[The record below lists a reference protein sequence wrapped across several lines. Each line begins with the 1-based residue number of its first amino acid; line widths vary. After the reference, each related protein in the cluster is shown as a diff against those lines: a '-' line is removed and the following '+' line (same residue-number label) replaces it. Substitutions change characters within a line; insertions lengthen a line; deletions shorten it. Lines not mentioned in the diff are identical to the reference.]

1 MLNYV
6 LAIDQ
11 GTTSTRAVIFD
22 QNFSIISIDQQ
33 ELQQFFPRSGWV
45 EHDPDEIWNSTIET
59 AQKAITKA
67 NLNPQEVASIGITNQ
82 RETTLVWSKKTGKTI
97 HPAIVWQ
104 DRRTTEICDFLKS
117 KNFEPIIS
125 QKTGLVL
132 DPYFSATKIAWILDN
147 VEDARKNA
155 VSGDLLFGTVDT
167 FLLWRLTGGKI
178 HATDMTNASRTSL
191 FNIHAQSWD
200 QELLDIFNI
209 PAIMLPTVKNC
220 SDNFGTTDPS
230 LFGCKISING
240 IAGDQQAAAIG
251 QACFNPGMLKSTYGT
266 GCFVLLNTGKT
277 SINSNNKLL
286 TTIAYS
292 LEGEV
297 TYALE
302 GSIFVAGAAVQWLRD
317 SLGTLESAAQSGIM
331 AANSNEFEEIYMVPA
346 FTGLGAPYWA
356 PQARGAI
363 FGLTRNTGPNEL
375 ARAALE
381 ASCYQTRDLL
391 EAMRQDFS
399 SSKYSQTILRVDGGM
414 SASDWTMQFLS
425 DMLNSPVDRPKILET
440 TALGAAYLA
449 GLFIDVYPTPAEF
462 AKNWML
468 ERRFEPKISTAQSEK
483 KYSGWLACVDQVL
496 KVTP

>member
-1 MLNYV
+1 
-6 LAIDQ
+6 
-11 GTTSTRAVIFD
+11 
-22 QNFSIISIDQQ
+22 
-33 ELQQFFPRSGWV
+33 
-45 EHDPDEIWNSTIET
+45 
-59 AQKAITKA
+59 
-67 NLNPQEVASIGITNQ
+67 
-82 RETTLVWSKKTGKTI
+82 
-97 HPAIVWQ
+97 
-104 DRRTTEICDFLKS
+104 
-117 KNFEPIIS
+117 
-125 QKTGLVL
+125 
-132 DPYFSATKIAWILDN
+132 
-147 VEDARKNA
+147 
-155 VSGDLLFGTVDT
+155 
-167 FLLWRLTGGKI
+167 
-178 HATDMTNASRTSL
+178 MTNASRTSL

-209 PAIMLPTVKNC
+209 PLIMLPTVKNC

-230 LFGCKISING
+230 LFGCKINING

-266 GCFVLLNTGKT
+266 GCFALLNTGKT

-449 GLFIDVYPTPAEF
+449 GLFIDFYPTPAEF

-468 ERRFEPKISTAQSEK
+468 ERRFEPKIPTAQREK